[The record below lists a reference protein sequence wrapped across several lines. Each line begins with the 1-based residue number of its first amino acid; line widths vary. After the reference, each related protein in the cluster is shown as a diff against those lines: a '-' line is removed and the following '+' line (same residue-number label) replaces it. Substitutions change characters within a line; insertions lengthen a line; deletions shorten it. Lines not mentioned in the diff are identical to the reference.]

1 MKKNVIAY
9 SLWGDKPIYW
19 YGALK
24 NIELANKYY
33 PGWISRFYI
42 DKNCRKEL
50 IETIKGKDVE
60 VFLVDPNSMNNTS
73 NWQTH
78 SFQGM
83 FWRFWAS
90 EGEDV
95 DVFLSRDCD
104 SRISERE
111 VSAVNEWLSSNKSF
125 HIMRDH
131 PYHTTPILGGMWGCR
146 GGIMRKIKLSER
158 ILQWTSQSNGNYN
171 FGVDQDFL
179 ARVIY
184 PIVVNYSME
193 HSEFNLGFGGE
204 IRPFPT
210 IRKDYEYVGDVFDE
224 NEDRHP
230 EYWKIIKNIIG

>member
-19 YGALK
+19 VGAIK
-24 NIELANKYY
+24 NIELANKYFT
-33 PGWISRFYI
+33 GWISRFYI
-42 DKNCRKEL
+42 DKNCKKEL
-50 IETIKGKDVE
+50 IDTIKGNNVE
-60 VFLVDPNSMNNTS
+60 VVIIDPNSMNSTQ

-90 EGEDV
+90 EDPDV

-104 SRISERE
+104 SRLSERE
-111 VSAVNEWLSSNKSF
+111 SNAVNEWLLSNKLF

-146 GGIMRKIKLSER
+146 GGIMRKIKLSDR
-158 ILQWTSQSNGNYN
+158 ILQWTSQSSGNYN

-184 PIVVNYSME
+184 PIVVEHSME
-193 HSEFNLGFGGE
+193 HSEFNLRFGGE

-210 IRKDYEYVGDVFDE
+210 IRKSYEFVGDVFDE
-224 NEDRHP
+224 NDQRHP
-230 EYWKIIKNIIG
+230 EYWKIIKNVIR